1 MTQKGKVLIADLM
14 HESLLP
20 MLSLAGFDPVYLPE
34 IKRDEIIKQIPEIT
48 GLVIR
53 SKTNIDSAVLK
64 DSAKL
69 KFIAR
74 AGAGMDLIDV
84 HYAEQRGISL
94 INAPEGN
101 RDAVAEHFIGL
112 LLALTHNIV
121 RSNQEVK
128 QKIWLREEN
137 RGTEIT
143 GKTIGILGYGFM
155 GSKVA
160 EKLAGFGCK
169 VIAYDKNKKDYSKSA
184 VKEVTLDEFKMQTE
198 ILTLHIP
205 LTVET
210 YHWID
215 YDFLTSMPRL
225 QYVINTA
232 RGEILVLSDLLKLLK
247 SGKLKGASLDVLE
260 NEKFHTMT
268 EAQNMIF
275 EELAKLDNV
284 IFTPH
289 IAGWSYESYQRIN
302 EVLVEKISQLHL

>member
-1 MTQKGKVLIADLM
+1 M

-20 MLSLAGFDPVYLPE
+20 MLIHAGFEPVYLPE
-34 IKRDEIIKQIPEIT
+34 IKRDEMILLIPEVI
-48 GLVIR
+48 GLIIR
-53 SKTNIDSAVLK
+53 SKTNIDSAILTN
-64 DSAKL
+64 AGKL

-84 HYAEQRGISL
+84 SLARKKGIFL

-128 QKIWLREEN
+128 RKIWLREEN

-160 EKLAGFGCK
+160 EKLSGFGCN
-169 VIAYDKNKKDYSKSA
+169 VIAYDKNKKDYSRSN
-184 VKEVTLDEFKMQTE
+184 VKEVTLDEFKKQAE

-205 LTVET
+205 LTAET
-210 YHWID
+210 HRWID
-215 YDFLTSMPRL
+215 YSFLSSMPRL
-225 QYVINTA
+225 EYVVNTA
-232 RGEILVLSDLLKLLK
+232 RGEILVLDDLLKLLR
-247 SGKLKGASLDVLE
+247 SGKIKGACLDVLE
-260 NEKFHTMT
+260 NEKLSTLT

-275 EELAKLDNV
+275 EALAKQDNV

-289 IAGWSYESYQRIN
+289 IAGWSFESYRRIN
-302 EVLVEKISQLHL
+302 EVLVEKISQLDL